1 MTVKKSGSKLNASSF
16 FGGVIWMIWTGHT
29 DILVLPQVLTSLA
42 YHLFSLRFELVFFSC
57 EASQAWQFANSFEVC
72 LYTYI
77 AVLIYRTQE
86 G

>member
-72 LYTYI
+72 FYTYM